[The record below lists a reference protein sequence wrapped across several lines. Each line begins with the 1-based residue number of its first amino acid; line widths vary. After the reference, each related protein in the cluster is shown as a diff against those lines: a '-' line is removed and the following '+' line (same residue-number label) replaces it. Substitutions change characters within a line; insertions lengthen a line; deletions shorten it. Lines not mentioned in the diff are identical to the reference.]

1 VSQSCDIAGGAV
13 LGLLALCAL
22 PPALAADA
30 DVIAINVLIEPS
42 EALVDKAIAIN
53 QRLRAQAPEGFAL
66 DAAHVPHL
74 TVLQRY
80 VRRSELDKAIT
91 AVADVVSCSAAL
103 RETLMATGIY
113 GSTFAGTGMANFRV
127 APTPVL
133 LGLHEQLIAA
143 LAPYVAA
150 SGGVGAFVPEAG
162 GPVNESTVA
171 YVRDFVP
178 QSSGGNYRPHVTVG
192 IGEPAAIEKLVAAPF
207 MPVRFTVKAVSIY
220 QLGNFGTAR
229 RRLWSTAGN

>member
-1 VSQSCDIAGGAV
+1 M
-13 LGLLALCAL
+13 LGLLALCTV

-30 DVIAINVLIEPS
+30 DVIAINVLIEPN
-42 EALVDKAIAIN
+42 EALADKAIAIN

-66 DAAHVPHL
+66 DTDHVPHV

-80 VRRSELDKAIT
+80 VRTSELAKAIT
-91 AVADVVSCSAAL
+91 AVADVVSRSAVL
-103 RETLMATGIY
+103 RETLTATGIY
-113 GSTFAGTGMANFRV
+113 GSTFAGTGMANLRV

-133 LGLHEQLIAA
+133 AGLQEQLIAA

-150 SGGVGAFVPEAG
+150 SGGAGAFVPEAG

-192 IGEPAAIEKLVAAPF
+192 IGEPAAVAKLVDAPF
-207 MPVRFTVKAVSIY
+207 TPVRFTVKAVSIY

-229 RRLWSTAGN
+229 RLLWSAAGNKA